1 VTVIRHRVSP
11 ARNAWKKVLERSD
24 VSETT
29 LGRRR
34 SPHGL
39 RAGSFLLPFCDTIAL
54 TAGVTALAEA
64 LETEHALLRF
74 SFARPSFVYGSSPS
88 FLLPVRSFVYGSR
101 PSWWTAEALEK
112 SVVSFGRTASGAAF
126 RATTS
131 DGAPF
136 AD

>member
-1 VTVIRHRVSP
+1 M
-11 ARNAWKKVLERSD
+11 
-24 VSETT
+24 SETT

-64 LETEHALLRF
+64 LETEHALLR
-74 SFARPSFVYGSSPS
+74 
-88 FLLPVRSFVYGSR
+88 
-101 PSWWTAEALEK
+101 WWTAEALEK